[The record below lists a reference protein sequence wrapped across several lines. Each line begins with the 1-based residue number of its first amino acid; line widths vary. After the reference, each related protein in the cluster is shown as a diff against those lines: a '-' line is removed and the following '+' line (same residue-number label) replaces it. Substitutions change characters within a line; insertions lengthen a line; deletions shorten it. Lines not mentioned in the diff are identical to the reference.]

1 MFRSDDERNDD
12 KKYNERQN
20 NILMMQSSCRVS
32 YTSPKVM
39 HWITKALTEVHKN
52 PYSLGNFECFFE
64 LIISTAV
71 KIDFLDKCDNNIFEM
86 GVNTPHI
93 VFNYLDYLLWKENK
107 KKYKDFRFEF
117 RNTVEHW
124 YPRNPSEDSFNKW
137 EDGLDT
143 FGNLCLLQRNVNS
156 KFSNLAPTSK
166 LKTYIKSINKG
177 SLKLRIMKEIT
188 ESVGDKKWK
197 DEACKKHED
206 EMVYKLKEACGIQ

>member
-1 MFRSDDERNDD
+1 
-12 KKYNERQN
+12 
-20 NILMMQSSCRVS
+20 
-32 YTSPKVM
+32 
-39 HWITKALTEVHKN
+39 
-52 PYSLGNFECFFE
+52 
-64 LIISTAV
+64 
-71 KIDFLDKCDNNIFEM
+71 M
-86 GVNTPHI
+86 GLNTPHI

-107 KKYKDFRFEF
+107 KKYKDFIFEF

-124 YPRNPSEDSFNKW
+124 YPQNPSEDSFNKW

-143 FGNLCLLQRNVNS
+143 FGNLCLLQRNINS

-197 DEACKKHED
+197 DEACKKHEN
-206 EMVYKLKEACGIQ
+206 EMINKLKEACGIQ